1 MLNGVKHPAQMLSQY
16 ANRTCLCSP
25 ISLSLGAT
33 HRVIIYRLSYFYNR
47 FNATIVKYTFFRH
60 DISCNSL
67 LLKRYYVIV
76 IMKEIS
82 VQELKEKIDNGE
94 DFQLVDVRED
104 FEYEMSNLGGVLIPL
119 GGILIETEKI
129 EKDKPVVVMCRSGK
143 RSAVAIMQLEKQG
156 FTNLY
161 NLIGGI
167 TAWSQEIDPTMQ
179 VY

>member
-1 MLNGVKHPAQMLSQY
+1 
-16 ANRTCLCSP
+16 
-25 ISLSLGAT
+25 
-33 HRVIIYRLSYFYNR
+33 
-47 FNATIVKYTFFRH
+47 
-60 DISCNSL
+60 
-67 LLKRYYVIV
+67 
-76 IMKEIS
+76 MKEIS
-82 VQELKEKIDNGE
+82 VQELQEKLENKE
-94 DFQLVDVRED
+94 DFQLIDVRED
-104 FEYEMSNLGGVLIPL
+104 FEYEMSNLGGLLIPL

-143 RSAVAIMQLEKQG
+143 RSAVAIMQLENQG